1 MQYSDNGGQG
11 GHSKPKSPKKAPAP
25 QPAPTRKTTPH
36 TTAAPEPLGPPVY
49 IDDNYGSTN
58 YDDYEIETDYVQY
71 DTDYAEKQSDYV
83 EEQSDYSEEPAEY
96 DQEPS
101 ADYDENLQ
109 NQGEANCGSQG
120 FWTAKRSQKIPLK
133 LKKLCTYTKYV
144 TKW

>member
-1 MQYSDNGGQG
+1 MIFTDFFEILNHTDINVLQYSDNGGQG

-71 DTDYAEKQSDYV
+71 ETDYAEKQSDYV

-109 NQGEANCGSQG
+109 NQGEANFGS
-120 FWTAKRSQKIPLK
+120 
-133 LKKLCTYTKYV
+133 
-144 TKW
+144 